1 MPTSIRWR
9 TLPHLLTNADRHRA
23 PGSDITITLEVT
35 GDRASVRVHNA
46 GEQIP
51 AELFERIFEYG
62 VSDPKAATG
71 EASNTTR
78 GGACSWPAPT

>member
-1 MPTSIRWR
+1 MPSKVRADEYSLEDVLT
-9 TLPHLLTNADRHRA
+9 HLLTNADRHRA

-51 AELFERIFEYG
+51 AELFERIFPNTG
-62 VSDPKAATG
+62 VGPRKPGDRRS
-71 EASNTTR
+71 R
-78 GGACSWPAPT
+78 